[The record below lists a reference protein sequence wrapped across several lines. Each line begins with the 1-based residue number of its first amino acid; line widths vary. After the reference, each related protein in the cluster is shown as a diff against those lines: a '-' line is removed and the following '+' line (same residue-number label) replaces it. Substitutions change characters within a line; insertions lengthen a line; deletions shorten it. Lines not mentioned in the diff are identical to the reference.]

1 MTKKAARK
9 IFPKR
14 IIMIIRYQFLCLFI
28 GREPTTWQQIMVCSS
43 VWLQITFYSCINE
56 STLFLVRS
64 LLHEN
69 LPFPSSPGLCIKTR
83 LSAQPLIWKWFVILM
98 QNQKKSCAIGLILK
112 VRVFGT
118 IADRFASRRYSL
130 KDKLG
135 DRMIKKIK
143 HKISWFVSGE
153 QITYLRQPSVSAND
167 WSLTNH
173 HILLNLV
180 Q

>member
-1 MTKKAARK
+1 MVKKAACK
-9 IFPKR
+9 VFPKR
-14 IIMIIRYQFLCLFI
+14 IIMIIRFKFLCLFI
-28 GREPTTWQQIMVCSS
+28 GREPTAWLQIMVCSC
-43 VWLQITFYSCINE
+43 VWLQITFYSCVNE

-83 LSAQPLIWKWFVILM
+83 LSAQPLIWKWFFILM
-98 QNQKKSCAIGLILK
+98 HIRKKSCVIGLILK

-118 IADRFASRRYSL
+118 IAGRFTSRYSL

-153 QITYLRQPSVSAND
+153 QITYLRQALVSTND

>member
-1 MTKKAARK
+1 MPFHWPRAHHVTANYGLFKCLAANNILLMHKWIHAFLRTVPLAWK
-9 IFPKR
+9 FAISEFPR
-14 IIMIIRYQFLCLFI
+14 PLYQN
-28 GREPTTWQQIMVCSS
+28 EVKCSA
-43 VWLQITFYSCINE
+43 FDME
-56 STLFLVRS
+56 M
-64 LLHEN
+64 
-69 LPFPSSPGLCIKTR
+69 
-83 LSAQPLIWKWFVILM
+83 FVILM
-98 QNQKKSCAIGLILK
+98 QIQKKSCAIGLILK

-135 DRMIKKIK
+135 DRKIKKIK

>member
-1 MTKKAARK
+1 MPFHWPRAHHVTANYGLFKCLAANNILLMHK
-9 IFPKR
+9 WIHAFLSTVPLAWKFAISEFPR
-14 IIMIIRYQFLCLFI
+14 PLYQN
-28 GREPTTWQQIMVCSS
+28 EVKCSA
-43 VWLQITFYSCINE
+43 FD
-56 STLFLVRS
+56 R
-64 LLHEN
+64 
-69 LPFPSSPGLCIKTR
+69 
-83 LSAQPLIWKWFVILM
+83 KWFVILM
-98 QNQKKSCAIGLILK
+98 QIQKKSCAIGLILK